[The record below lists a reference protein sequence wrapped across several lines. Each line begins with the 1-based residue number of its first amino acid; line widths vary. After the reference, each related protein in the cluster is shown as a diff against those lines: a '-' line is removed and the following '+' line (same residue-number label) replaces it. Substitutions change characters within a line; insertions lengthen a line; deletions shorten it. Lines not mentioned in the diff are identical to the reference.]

1 VKLPHIVKYTDK
13 VLQGESGLFVIYL
26 NPAKRGDEGLLAH
39 EYEHVK
45 QWYLCLAIGLL
56 LALGV
61 YLLLSNL
68 TASLF
73 ICAVSISLKGIL
85 YTYVKPFRQWAEVK
99 AFRAQIKV
107 TDGEHQE
114 FFSNALVNN
123 YKLSISYG
131 KALQLLYGNN

>member
-1 VKLPHIVKYTDK
+1 MKLPHIVKYTDK

-26 NPAKRGDEGLLAH
+26 NPAKRGDIGLFVH

-45 QWYLCLAIGLL
+45 QWYLCLAIGLM

-131 KALQLLYGNN
+131 KALQLLYGNI